1 MNRMY
6 KVIFSKVKQ
15 CYVVVNEFAK
25 GHTKSSCQGC
35 KMKRSLLTLAVLTAL
50 PVMTGSVQ
58 AAPVNI
64 STDNTVSKNN
74 TVSRDTSIVIGYNVS
89 DKDSNGPIGG
99 GGDVA
104 IGNQTF
110 IDNYVNAG
118 GSVAIGEKAKIE
130 NMTGHQEWLFNFGQ
144 TKFTGGGALYVPE
157 DSSKMV
163 GSIAIGQNT
172 YARSGSTMIGIHNY
186 TGALGD
192 TTVDSNDVKSKN
204 INVDATT
211 VGVNSY
217 NQGAFSTVTG
227 AYSIISG
234 QYNGT
239 SNPNFGANIVGS
251 LNSIESATKTSNM
264 YSGIANNIVGV
275 ANRTQNAN
283 GSVILGAGNA
293 ITNSIM
299 DMNFNAMPWGQAPS
313 AKALAD
319 SLRTSMQGDTNKS
332 GGAVMALGGG
342 NVADYAQK
350 SQLVGVNNEL
360 KGSSDSISTNN
371 LLNGVENKGTNITNT
386 TVIGTAN
393 TVADSNHNI
402 VLGDNHSVSG
412 KSNTVIIGSA
422 DTENTATNA
431 AGAVIVGHNANATK
445 DGSVALGEGSQATTD
460 KGVAGYDPATGKAT
474 ANTTATWKST
484 AAAVSVGDAEKG
496 ITRQITNVAAGANDT
511 DAVNVAQLKA
521 ATTEVVGTKGVK
533 VTKTNGDDGHAIYT
547 VEGAYTAGD
556 HITIDDN
563 GKISATGD
571 GDTTYSAGNGI
582 SIDSKNNNA
591 ISVKDGDGVIVN
603 NNGVS
608 VNAGQ
613 GIEIKN
619 DKVTAKIDGTNVT
632 LTDNG
637 IGLNNNLDLT
647 SGGSVKM
654 GDTKINNDGLTIAN
668 GPSVTKNGIDAGGQK
683 ISNVAAGT
691 ADTDGV
697 NVGQLNGA
705 VTNINNSISNL
716 DSSVNRLDTRINKV
730 GAGAAAL
737 AALHPLDFNP
747 NDKWDFSAGI
757 GNYRD
762 ANAVAIGAFYR
773 PNEDMMLS
781 IGGSFGNGENMVNAG
796 VSFKLG
802 TAGNTNQ
809 RSYVS
814 TNIRDLQQEV
824 SNLKTE
830 NQQIKARDE
839 KLAADNEEMK
849 KKIDLLMQKVGM

>member
-1 MNRMY
+1 MY

-35 KMKRSLLTLAVLTAL
+35 KMKRSLLTLAVLMAL
-50 PVMTGSVQ
+50 PMAGDVFATEVTSTVNNNGQVSVDVDSTTTKVTVNGIGVMTDVLPTGSSII
-58 AAPVNI
+58 PGSLF
-64 STDNTVSKNN
+64 STNATIDHE
-74 TVSRDTSIVIGYNVS
+74 REIGYGDGAYVS
-89 DKDSNGPIGG
+89 T
-99 GGDVA
+99 A
-104 IGNQTF
+104 I
-110 IDNYVNAG
+110 
-118 GSVAIGEKAKIE
+118 
-130 NMTGHQEWLFNFGQ
+130 
-144 TKFTGGGALYVPE
+144 
-157 DSSKMV
+157 
-163 GSIAIGQNT
+163 
-172 YARSGSTMIGIHNY
+172 
-186 TGALGD
+186 ALG
-192 TTVDSNDVKSKN
+192 KN
-204 INVDATT
+204 AKV
-211 VGVNSY
+211 Y
-217 NQGAFSTVTG
+217 NQGGKKADKYRLGNAAYTSGIAISEGSFAQMGGIDLGIRNYNQAIGDITLDPFSTAYAGHAYDANTG
-227 AYSIISG
+227 TGVGSTVVGSNSYGGGTFSTIMGDYSIMTTKY
-234 QYNGT
+234 QNGAG
-239 SNPNFGANIVGS
+239 SEAVSQNFGATITGS
-251 LNSIESATKTSNM
+251 LNSIESVNGELT
-264 YSGIANNIVGV
+264 SGIASDIVGI
-275 ANRTQNAN
+275 ANRTNNAN
-283 GSVILGAGNA
+283 GAIIMGAGNE
-293 ITNSIM
+293 ITNSIA
-299 DMNFNAMPWGQAPS
+299 DV
-313 AKALAD
+313 AKAYYAMDSSSATNAAAD
-319 SLRTSMQGDTNKS
+319 LRSSVKKNP

-350 SQLVGVNNEL
+350 SQLMGIKNTL
-360 KGSSDSISTNN
+360 KGTSQDISTNN
-371 LLNGVENKGTNITNT
+371 LIDGVDNTGNSIDNT
-386 TVIGTAN
+386 TIIGTGN
-393 TVADSNHNI
+393 TVDNSSHTI
-402 VLGDNHSVSG
+402 IIGDNHKISQ
-412 KSNTVIIGSA
+412 KSNTIIIGSA
-422 DTENTATNA
+422 DGATQVPTTA
-431 AGAVIVGHNANATK
+431 AGAVILGHNANATK

-460 KGVAGYDPATGKAT
+460 KGVAGYDPSTGKAT

-484 AAAVSVGDAEKG
+484 AAAVSVGDAKKG

-511 DAVNVAQLKA
+511 DAVNLAQLKA

-582 SIDSKNNNA
+582 SIDSQNNNA

-802 TAGNTNQ
+802 TAGNANQ

-839 KLAADNEEMK
+839 KLVADNEEMK